1 MKLKELYAVKMMH
14 MCQYIYILC
23 QLATG
28 ENNLELILGG

>member
-1 MKLKELYAVKMMH
+1 MNLKELYAVKLMH